1 MKQTRDCR
9 YQKTGNIIRAKYMQQ
24 SGLEQSLWKIGIFM
38 LYVKSPTTKFLKLFL
53 AELSLKLLGLF
64 LLDAKIC

>member
-1 MKQTRDCR
+1 
-9 YQKTGNIIRAKYMQQ
+9 MQQ